1 MGINVKT
8 NMASMTANRQLG
20 QTTRALGRS
29 FERLSSGLRIARAA
43 DDAAGLGVA
52 ENLRA
57 AHTSARVAARNIN
70 DGISA
75 VGVAEAATNE
85 VANILIRMRELAVQ
99 GASGVL
105 GEVERS
111 YIETEADQ
119 LLAEIDRIASSTQF
133 NGVSLTSSAAGGQA
147 IEIQVGIG
155 DNTVSGVDVIAVTF
169 ADLTLAN
176 TFTALNTAVTTNL
189 DSTDPL
195 SYQALITELD
205 TALESVNTA
214 RSLYG
219 ASENRL
225 GSALNSIEAFAETSQ
240 AAESRIRDADFGYET
255 AQMSANQILQQAGT
269 AVLAQAKN
277 INQAALSLLQ

>member
-29 FERLSSGLRIARAA
+29 FERLSSGLRISRAA

-57 AHTSARVAARNIN
+57 SHTSARVAARNIN

-75 VGVAEAATNE
+75 IGVAEAATNE
-85 VANILIRMRELAVQ
+85 VANILVRMRELAVQ

-105 GEVERS
+105 GSVERG

-119 LLAEIDRIASSTQF
+119 LIQEIDRISGSTTF
-133 NGVSLTSSAAGGQA
+133 NGVSLTAADTPL
-147 IEIQVGIG
+147 EVQVGIG
-155 DNTVSGVDVIAVTF
+155 DNGLGYDVITVTF
-169 ADLTLAN
+169 ADLSVAGVFASLDAAV
-176 TFTALNTAVTTNL
+176 TALSTVSTATY
-189 DSTDPL
+189 TD
-195 SYQALITELD
+195 LITQLD

-219 ASENRL
+219 SAENRL

>member
-29 FERLSSGLRIARAA
+29 FERLSSGLRISRAA

-75 VGVAEAATNE
+75 IGVAEAATNE

-99 GASGVL
+99 GGSQVL
-105 GEVERS
+105 GQVERS
-111 YIETEADQ
+111 YIEAEADQ
-119 LLAEIDRIASSTQF
+119 LLAEIDRLASITQF
-133 NGVSLTSSAAGGQA
+133 NGVALTNSAAGGLGV
-147 IEIQVGIG
+147 EVQVGIG
-155 DNTVSGVDVIAVTF
+155 DDPTVDVITVTF

-176 TFTALNTAVTTNL
+176 TFASLDDVVASL
-189 DSTDPL
+189 DSTDHT
-195 SYQALITELD
+195 SYQSLITSLD
-205 TALESVNTA
+205 EALETVNTA

-219 ASENRL
+219 AAENRL

>member
-8 NMASMTANRQLG
+8 NLASMTANRQLG

-29 FERLSSGLRIARAA
+29 FERLSSGLRISRAA

-75 VGVAEAATNE
+75 IGVAESATNE
-85 VANILIRMRELAVQ
+85 VANILVRMRELAVQ

-105 GEVERS
+105 GTTERS
-111 YIETEADQ
+111 YIETEANQ
-119 LLAEIDRIASSTQF
+119 LIAEIDRLSSSTQF
-133 NGVSLTSSAAGGQA
+133 NGVALTNTAGDLL
-147 IEIQVGIG
+147 IDVQVGIG
-155 DNTVSGVDVIAVTF
+155 DNAGAFDVIGVTF
-169 ADLTLAN
+169 ADLSIAG
-176 TFTALNTAVTTNL
+176 TFSALNTTVAALDQTSAV
-189 DSTDPL
+189 
-195 SYQALITELD
+195 SYQDLITDLD

-225 GSALNSIEAFAETSQ
+225 GSALNSIESFAETSQ

-277 INQAALSLLQ
+277 INQSALSLLQ